1 MVKEVDFWSINF
13 KNGINWYL
21 SHFPALPS
29 NQNFITGEG
38 SPSYLGNLE
47 APGRIFSYFSKIKLI
62 IILRNPVDR
71 AISHYHHWLRINKEN
86 RLLETALNQELESWK
101 MIYKNS
107 PLDSSYWHHGLYY
120 LGTGIYIDFI
130 HNWMSIF
137 PKEQFLI
144 LSTEEFERLH

>member
-1 MVKEVDFWSINF
+1 MQDIFRTTLRKF
-13 KNGINWYL
+13 KSSL
-21 SHFPALPS
+21 ATCVTSS
-29 NQNFITGEG
+29 
-38 SPSYLGNLE
+38 
-47 APGRIFSYFSKIKLI
+47 
-62 IILRNPVDR
+62 LR
-71 AISHYHHWLRINKEN
+71 
-86 RLLETALNQELESWK
+86 K

-144 LSTEEFERLH
+144 LSTEEFYRNPKTIMKEVFDFLGLLNYNVPEYKKLNLGSYPSISKSMQQKLSNFFRPHNQKLEECLGMKFNWET